1 MSNQSLRIENWELRN
16 GPLPEPPGGG
26 AERMKAPNPKLQI
39 PKKLQI
45 SSSNAVIGHPS
56 LEFGAWDF
64 LWSLGFALGNFA
76 CPLLP

>member
-39 PKKLQI
+39 PKKLQF
-45 SSSNAVIGHPS
+45 SSSNTLAGHPS
-56 LEFGAWDF
+56 LEFGALDF
-64 LWSLGFALGNFA
+64 FGVWGFVFGILHA
-76 CPLLP
+76 LLP